1 MKFRDLA
8 EICLATYGL
17 CKALDAFQEI
27 GERQTR
33 RNEMKRAKRTR
44 RKEKQRPYEKSI
56 TGRLQFKVSSTGEA
70 EHVQRMLDS
79 ELYQY
84 GEVSVAV
91 ACNIMH
97 TQTPPTKSD
106 YVYGWRSLSD
116 VDVKQ
121 IIDGAT
127 ISFPKP
133 EFIGGN
139 QNE

>member
-8 EICLATYGL
+8 EICLATYWL

-27 GERQTR
+27 GERKTR

-44 RKEKQRPYEKSI
+44 RKEKQRPYEKSML
-56 TGRLQFKVSSTGEA
+56 GELRFKISSIDEA
-70 EHVQRMLDS
+70 EHVKRMLDS
-79 ELYQY
+79 ELSQY

-116 VDVKQ
+116 VYVKQ
-121 IIDGAT
+121 TIDGSM